1 MHDTGASQQ
10 ALQNLL
16 RLFAEFF
23 AFPDEEFCEAVRK
36 GSVDLQVM
44 ELSEE
49 AGWPIESEF
58 KREALLYEEWVTSYN
73 RCFLGVEKPF
83 APPIESIYKP
93 WTTDESFQVPFKRQK
108 GYLMGDSAQHV
119 QHILKS
125 FGLEI
130 PQEYHMMPDHLIIL
144 LEVLAFLV
152 GGGFVNEAEQFC
164 QDHFDWLPDLQKA
177 IEELPVDGRVFITA
191 LKKLESLIQA
201 FMNHDHNLALLRETA
216 GQSKFLN

>member
-1 MHDTGASQQ
+1 MHDIGASQQ

-16 RLFAEFF
+16 KLFAELF
-23 AFPDEEFCEAVRK
+23 AFPDKDFCEAVRK
-36 GSVDLQVM
+36 GIVDSQVM
-44 ELSEE
+44 ELSQE
-49 AGWPIESEF
+49 AGLPIESEL
-58 KREALLYEEWVTSYN
+58 KKDALPYEEWVTAYN
-73 RCFLGVEKPF
+73 RCFLGIEKPF

-93 WTTDESFQVPFKRQK
+93 WTTDESFQVSFKNQK

-144 LEVLAFLV
+144 LELLAFLV
-152 GGGFVNEAEQFC
+152 GSGFEDEAKQFC

-177 IEELPVDGRVFITA
+177 IEKLPADGRIFNAA
-191 LKKLESLIQA
+191 LKKLESLVQA
-201 FMNHDHNLALLRETA
+201 FMSHEHNPALLKETA
-216 GQSKFLN
+216 EQSKFLN